1 MPEQEYATDPGGFHI
16 EKDRPI
22 VFEEGDFDNPHTELS
37 ITETAQDLGL
47 PVEGYYNVPSIYGG
61 TIYNPADPEHYN
73 VIRQNVQKLHQSGF
87 KFPNFPDIPTAEQ
100 AAQQRSEYLN
110 QLRGDDLQKAREA
123 QIQKVIMQ
131 MLQSRGGV

>member
-1 MPEQEYATDPGGFHI
+1 MPKETLDPHGFPI
-16 EKDRPI
+16 EMDRPV
-22 VFEEGDFDNPHTELS
+22 VFEEGDFDSPHTELS

-47 PVEGYYNVPSIYGG
+47 PGEGYYNVPSIYDG
-61 TIYNPADPEHYN
+61 TIYNPDDPEHYN
-73 VIRQNVQKLHQSGF
+73 IIRQNVQRLHQGGF

-110 QLRGDDLQKAREA
+110 QLRAQDLQKARET